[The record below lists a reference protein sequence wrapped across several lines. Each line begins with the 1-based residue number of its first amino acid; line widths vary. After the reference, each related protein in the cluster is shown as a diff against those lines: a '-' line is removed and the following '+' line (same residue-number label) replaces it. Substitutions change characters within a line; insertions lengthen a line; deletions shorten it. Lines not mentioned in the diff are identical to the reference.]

1 MAVLWYAVQT
11 RSGYEHKVK
20 ANIENQVEML
30 DLGDQVLQILIP
42 QEERLEV
49 VKDKRR
55 PVKRKIYPGY
65 IFIEMDLN
73 DATLGIIKNT
83 EGVTKFLG
91 PQMTPEPI
99 SDEEMDLILKRVGLG
114 AKAIV
119 DFRIGDTVTVLSGPF
134 ADFTGQI
141 NEIDFERQKLRVLL
155 SIFGRE
161 TPIELDFNQ
170 VAKSDED

>member
-20 ANIENQVEML
+20 ANIENQVDML
-30 DLGDQVLQILIP
+30 GLTDMVLQILIP

-73 DATLGIIKNT
+73 DSTLGIIKNT

-91 PQMTPEPI
+91 PQATPEPI

-114 AKAIV
+114 AKAVV
-119 DFRIGDTVTVLSGPF
+119 DFRIGDSVTVLSGPF